1 MISRSWLFSAGLFV
15 LALLAVFLITGG
27 EALAHW
33 ANLGA
38 TTRVSIAWNGIEA
51 NDYSYPPPAI
61 SGDGRFV
68 AFPSMAS
75 NLVPGDTNRVVDI
88 FVHDRQTGATTRVSI
103 GLSGA
108 NPGAVSS
115 APAVS
120 SDGRYVAFRSE
131 AANLVT
137 GDTNGAADIFVF
149 DRVASQTTR
158 VSVATGGAQ
167 ANGESDLPA
176 LSADGRYVAFDSYAT
191 NLVAGDTNG
200 TVDTF
205 VHDRNTGVTTRVSV
219 ANDGTQASAYPARGD
234 SPAIVAG
241 GGIVAFA
248 SNAPNLVAGD
258 TNGVFDIFVRDWTVG
273 ETARMSVAT
282 GGLQGNGQSL
292 HPAISADGR
301 YVAFQSEAS
310 NLVAGDTNNA
320 ADVFV
325 RDRVAG
331 TTVRASIGTGGTQ
344 GNGPSGC
351 PALSGDGHFVAFCSH
366 ATNLV
371 TGDGNYS
378 PDIFLHDLATRET
391 IRVSVRSDGTE
402 ADGWSS
408 MPAVSYD
415 GRYTAFVSAAGNLV
429 PADNNHVWDIFVHDR
444 LTATATPTPTPTRT
458 RTPSPTPT
466 HTRTITPGPSPTPTK
481 TPTRLPTHTPYP
493 PPGTDEPTATYTPG
507 PSPTPRPT
515 GYPPPPTAPYPPQ
528 AVTVAELSA
537 RGVFAWP
544 LLALVAALLAG
555 ALAVACRRVR
565 T

>member
-27 EALAHW
+27 EAIAHW

-61 SGDGRFV
+61 SGDGRYV
-68 AFPSMAS
+68 AFPSIAG
-75 NLVPGDTNRVVDI
+75 NLVPGDTNGVVDI

-120 SDGRYVAFRSE
+120 SDGRFVAFRSE
-131 AANLVT
+131 AANLVP

-149 DRVASQTTR
+149 DRVTSQTTR

-191 NLVAGDTNG
+191 NLVPGDTNG

-205 VHDRNTGVTTRVSV
+205 VHDRNTGATTRVSV

-241 GGIVAFA
+241 GGMVAFA
-248 SNAPNLVAGD
+248 SNAPNLVVGD

-282 GGLQGNGQSL
+282 GGLQGNANSL

-325 RDRVAG
+325 RDRAAG

-378 PDIFLHDLATRET
+378 PDIFLHDLATGAT
-391 IRVSVRSDGTE
+391 SRVSVRSDGTE
-402 ADGWSS
+402 ADRWSS
-408 MPAVSYD
+408 MPALSYD
-415 GRYTAFVSAAGNLV
+415 GRYIAFLSAAGNLV
-429 PADNNHVWDIFVHDR
+429 PADNNRVWDIFVHDYATPSP
-444 LTATATPTPTPTRT
+444 TATASNTPTRTPTRTPGPTATPTPTR
-458 RTPSPTPT
+458 
-466 HTRTITPGPSPTPTK
+466 TPGPSPTPTN
-481 TPTRLPTHTPYP
+481 TVYPPPQPTLPYP
-493 PPGTDEPTATYTPG
+493 PGAVQVAG
-507 PSPTPRPT
+507 VSAQS
-515 GYPPPPTAPYPPQ
+515 GAP
-528 AVTVAELSA
+528 
-537 RGVFAWP
+537 AWP
-544 LLALVAALLAG
+544 LLAFAGALLVAALAAARYRRG
-555 ALAVACRRVR
+555 A
-565 T
+565 